1 MATMV
6 ILGIDPGT
14 ATIGYGVIETARYQA
29 KYRECGTIQTSSG
42 TDLSTRLS
50 EIGADIAALLQEVQP
65 DLCVVEELFFFRNVT
80 NAMSVAHARGVILY
94 QIAQAKIKLLEL
106 TPLQMKK
113 AVTGLGKASK
123 NQVGKMIKTM
133 LHLDAVPTPDDAA
146 DALGLALAGYM
157 ATRND
162 K

>member
-1 MATMV
+1 MV

-14 ATIGYGVIETARYQA
+14 ATIGYGVIETGRYQA
-29 KYRECGTIQTSSG
+29 KYRACGTMQTSSG
-42 TDLSTRLS
+42 LDLSARLC
-50 EIGADIAALLQEVQP
+50 EISKDIADLLQEVQP
-65 DLCVVEELFFFRNVT
+65 DICVVEELFFFRNVT

-94 QIAQAKIKLLEL
+94 QIAQAGIKLLEL

-113 AVTGLGKASK
+113 AVTGLGQASK
-123 NQVGKMIKTM
+123 AQVGKMIKTM
-133 LHLDAVPTPDDAA
+133 LHLDVVPTPDDAA

>member
-1 MATMV
+1 MV

-14 ATIGYGVIETARYQA
+14 ATIGYGVIETSRYQA
-29 KYRECGTIQTSSG
+29 QYLQCGTMQTSAG
-42 TDLSTRLS
+42 LTLSDRLR
-50 EIGADIAALLQEVQP
+50 EIGEDIAALLKEVKP

-80 NAMSVAHARGVILY
+80 NAMSVAQARGVILY
-94 QIAQAKIKLLEL
+94 QIARASIKLLEL

-113 AVTGLGKASK
+113 AITGLGQASK
-123 NQVGKMIKTM
+123 SQVGTMIKTM
-133 LHLDAVPTPDDAA
+133 LHLDSIPTPDDAA

-157 ATRND
+157 ATRSD

>member
-1 MATMV
+1 MV

-14 ATIGYGVIETARYQA
+14 ATIGYGLIESTRFEAQ
-29 KYRECGTIQTSSG
+29 YRECGVMLTSKG
-42 TDLSTRLS
+42 LPLSDRLV
-50 EIGADIAALLQEVQP
+50 EIGKDIENLLKETKP

-80 NAMSVAHARGVILY
+80 NAMSVAHARGIILY
-94 QIAQAKIKLLEL
+94 QIAQANIKLLEL

-113 AVTGLGKASK
+113 AVTGMGQASK
-123 NQVGKMIKTM
+123 KQVGMMIKN
-133 LHLDAVPTPDDAA
+133 LLKLDAIPQPDDAA

-157 ATRND
+157 ATRSG

>member
-1 MATMV
+1 MV

-14 ATIGYGVIETARYQA
+14 ATIGYGVIETTRYHAQ
-29 KYRECGTIQTSSG
+29 YLQCGTMQTSRG
-42 TDLSTRLS
+42 VTLSDRLC
-50 EIGADIAALLQEVQP
+50 EIGVDLAALLKEVNP

-80 NAMSVAHARGVILY
+80 NAMSVAQARGVILY
-94 QIAQAKIKLLEL
+94 QIAQAGVELLEL

-113 AVTGLGKASK
+113 AITGLGQASK
-123 NQVGKMIKTM
+123 AQVGTMIKTM
-133 LHLDAVPTPDDAA
+133 LHLDSIPTPDDAA

-157 ATRND
+157 ATRSG